1 MIKGRNNGNTDANS
15 FDTKKSI
22 GIGLSGQYSSAAVEV
37 YYNLWSNG
45 ADGEKTNG
53 W

>member
-1 MIKGRNNGNTDANS
+1 M
-15 FDTKKSI
+15 
-22 GIGLSGQYSSAAVEV
+22 GIGLSGQYSSAAVEL

-45 ADGEKTNG
+45 EKQTNG